1 MTFRSQI
8 RFGGHKGVL
17 SLYAP
22 LSGRRMQL
30 RPSMRKM
37 DSTHAGLEV
46 CTVATWLP
54 AYLNRQVIIMLE
66 SHGVPEQVWGMTGI
80 CGQLRF

>member
-37 DSTHAGLEV
+37 DSTHTGLEV

-66 SHGVPEQVWGMTGI
+66 SHGVPEQVWGVAVGGI
-80 CGQLRF
+80 CR